1 MAGGLES
8 DMQGWAA
15 QGLGIAALTLLLDDP
30 NEGAPTTNGAL
41 VWRDNFGLN
50 SVHVAA
56 DPNFSMVPGTSVG
69 TPQITII
76 NPRNMQVVHL
86 QEGWSG
92 SHPPQLLQT
101 AQANQ

>member
-8 DMQGWAA
+8 DMQSWAA
-15 QGLGIAALTLLLDDP
+15 QGYGIEALTLLLDNP
-30 NEGAPTTNGAL
+30 NEGPPTTSGAL
-41 VWRDNFGLN
+41 TWRDNFGLS

-56 DPNFSMVPGTSVG
+56 DPNFSMVPGNSVG

-76 NPRNMQVVHL
+76 NPRNMQVVL
-86 QEGWSG
+86 VQQGWSG